1 MGIKIND
8 SIGPYFQTKKGLRQ
22 GDPLSPILFNIVA
35 DMLAILIGRAKNE
48 GHVNGI
54 IPHLVDDGLSI
65 LQYADDT
72 ILFMDHNFDQAKN
85 LKLILCAFEQLS
97 GLKINFHKS
106 ELFCFGEAKN
116 FESQY
121 LDLFGCERGSLPFK
135 YLGIPIHYRKL
146 RNNEW
151 KGLEDRFEK
160 RLSNWKGKN
169 LSAGG

>member
-1 MGIKIND
+1 
-8 SIGPYFQTKKGLRQ
+8 
-22 GDPLSPILFNIVA
+22 
-35 DMLAILIGRAKNE
+35 MLAILIGRAKNE
-48 GHVNGI
+48 GLVNGI

-72 ILFMDHNFDQAKN
+72 VLFMDHNFDQAKN

-106 ELFCFGEAKN
+106 KLFCFGEAKN

-121 LDLFGCERGSLPFK
+121 LELFGCDRGSFHFK
-135 YLGIPIHYRKL
+135 YLGLLIHFRKL

-160 RLSNWKGKN
+160 RLSN
-169 LSAGG
+169 